1 MLQGLQNFFTV
12 SYIPRQ
18 PEKGEVTGVDLTG
31 VGARDDG
38 PALEGVEGSREV
50 AISCLSGVVASEGH
64 YVLCSGRGRSRVE
77 EGRKGVEGEGR
88 EREGEREEKHAQ
100 SASHVL
106 PSHST

>member
-1 MLQGLQNFFTV
+1 MELM
-12 SYIPRQ
+12 
-18 PEKGEVTGVDLTG
+18 VDLTG

-77 EGRKGVEGEGR
+77 EGGKGEKEEGKEREGR
-88 EREGEREEKHAQ
+88 EREEEREEKHAQ